1 MKWKWS
7 ITPLVSEYLKH
18 IGNVTC
24 VSLAVYNL
32 HQKLKSQ
39 SNSTICIHHL
49 SKSSVA
55 SMSGLINNL
64 LMGKVD
70 TDILKSVFY
79 GEKHISK
86 VYFHNDIY

>member
-1 MKWKWS
+1 M
-7 ITPLVSEYLKH
+7 SEYLKR

-24 VSLAVYNL
+24 VSLDIYNL

-39 SNSTICIHHL
+39 SKSTICIYRPL
-49 SKSSVA
+49 KSSVA
-55 SMSGLINNL
+55 SRSRSINNL